1 MWILKS
7 PNIKRLSVLEI
18 IVDKKSENSLIKT
31 LLYLGGPQIS
41 AQKDWIYQINLKHLY
56 FEATI
61 TTNWT
66 HATFKTLFKN
76 RSYPST

>member
-31 LLYLGGPQIS
+31 LLYLGGLQIS
-41 AQKDWIYQINLKHLY
+41 AQKD
-56 FEATI
+56 
-61 TTNWT
+61 
-66 HATFKTLFKN
+66 
-76 RSYPST
+76 